1 MQSVKLGSGRVLSFD
16 DEEHRYDLDG
26 VRVPGITSLLKKHG
40 LLEEMRFVPEE
51 AKERGS
57 RRHAAIHFD
66 AEGDLNEDSVLEED
80 WPFIEAARKARLEL
94 YLQAVRCESLEGSDL
109 YWYATMIDV
118 VGVSDGKRCVIN
130 WKTGSDSKVYA
141 VQLHLEALLLEERP
155 ELILC
160 VRLRSDG
167 EFDLTDYR
175 RDRAAAKLAKAIA
188 LAQGESMA
196 WKIERKLA

>member
-1 MQSVKLGSGRVLSFD
+1 MQSVELESGRVLSFD
-16 DEEHRYDLDG
+16 DEQHRYDIDG
-26 VRVPGITSLLKKHG
+26 VRVPGITALMKKHG

-51 AKERGS
+51 AKEAGS

-66 AEGDLNEDSVLEED
+66 AEGDLNESSVLEED
-80 WPFIEAARKARLEL
+80 WPFVEAARKARLSLKLEPI
-94 YLQAVRCESLEGSDL
+94 RCEALVGSDL

-118 VGVSDGKRCVIN
+118 VGTSAGKRCVIN
-130 WKTGSDSKVYA
+130 WKTGADAKVYA
-141 VQLHLEALLLEERP
+141 VQLHLEAMLLEERP

-160 VRLRSDG
+160 VRLRPNG

-188 LAQGESMA
+188 VAQGESTA
-196 WKIERKLA
+196 WKIERKMA